1 MTSIKITKFEA
12 EDTSAVVHWDIDGGS
27 VKLLNLI
34 FDQNG
39 SCSNMSVDPA
49 LTSASMP
56 GLMPGTQYSVKLSG
70 LADTEWI
77 HSDYIYVT
85 I

>member
-1 MTSIKITKFEA
+1 MTSIKITQFDSEGS
-12 EDTSAVVHWDIDGGS
+12 SAVVHWTIEGGP

-39 SCSNMSVDPA
+39 SCSNMSVDA
-49 LTSASMP
+49 TSTSAVMSHLTP
-56 GLMPGTQYSVKLSG
+56 GAQYSVKLSG
-70 LADTEWI
+70 LADTEWV

-85 I
+85 V

>member
-1 MTSIKITKFEA
+1 MTSIKITKFES
-12 EDTSAVVHWDIDGGS
+12 EGTSAVVHWNIDGGD

-39 SCSNMSVDPA
+39 SCSNMSVDTTA
-49 LTSASMP
+49 TSATMP
-56 GLMPGTQYSVKLSG
+56 YLTPGSQYSVRLSG